1 MDRCFYCD
9 KADDLRPYG
18 PRGEW
23 VCHPCAMATP
33 ERKEAAKMQFLAQL
47 QGAGPVAAIDG
58 TNVGPYPIEH
68 NKDAADALLAALET
82 ER

>member
-23 VCHPCAMATP
+23 VCHPCAMSTP
-33 ERKEAAKMQFLAQL
+33 ERAEAAKMQFLAQL
-47 QGAGPVAAIDG
+47 QGAGPIAVIG
-58 TNVGPYPIEH
+58 EKVGPYPIEH
-68 NKDAADALLAALET
+68 AADALLNALE
-82 ER
+82 ESSDA